1 VEKQKI
7 IEAIKAGLSVTGLG
21 NFSGCGRVY
30 VMLPKGDRKTL
41 AMYRSAAEAAGVRY
55 LPEAY
60 GAGKRALY
68 IGYDNATGQCYKKAI
83 AIAENLRA
91 IGIEAYEDGVGD

>member
-1 VEKQKI
+1 MEKSKFVD
-7 IEAIKAGLSVTGLG
+7 AIKSGLQNSKLG

-41 AMYRSAAEAAGVRY
+41 AMYRAAAKETGILY

-68 IGYDNATGQCYKKAI
+68 IGYDNANGRCYNQAI
-83 AIAENLRA
+83 AIAENLRS
-91 IGIEAYEDGVGD
+91 IGISAYEEGVAD